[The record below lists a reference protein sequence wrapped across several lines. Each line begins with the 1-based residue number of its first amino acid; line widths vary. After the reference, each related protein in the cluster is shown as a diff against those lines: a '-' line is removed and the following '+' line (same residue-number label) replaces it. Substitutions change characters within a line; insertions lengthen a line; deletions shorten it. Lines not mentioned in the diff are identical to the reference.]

1 MDGCKFKFKKT
12 MKALLLILSLL
23 SSMYLFSQNRK
34 TFHDFVVED
43 IQGNPFDFSQLKGKK
58 VLVVNTA
65 SKCGLTPQYSA
76 LQELYR
82 KYGGDKFIIIG
93 FPSNDFLNQEPG
105 TNEEI
110 MEFCRVN
117 YGVEFPM
124 MAKISVKGKDMHEVY
139 RWLTSKSLNGVMDSE
154 VQWNFQKY
162 LIDENGNLV
171 KMISPRT
178 KPNDP
183 EIISW
188 IEGK

>member
-1 MDGCKFKFKKT
+1 MDGCKFKFTKT

>member
-1 MDGCKFKFKKT
+1 